1 MKWGNTLCN
10 VHHSAQIENGCEKN
24 MVMGVSPQRNHV
36 VLTTTTPL
44 SSFSGQTM
52 QLIGMQRIEILIPS
66 YDTLPKKLSGDL
78 RL

>member
-1 MKWGNTLCN
+1 MYIILHKSKMD
-10 VHHSAQIENGCEKN
+10 VKN
-24 MVMGVSPQRNHV
+24 MVMEVSPQRNHV